1 MSFELDDLSAFV
13 AIARAGGFREAA
25 RVSGLSASGLSE
37 ALRRLE
43 TRLGTRLLHRRT
55 RSISL
60 TETGARLFERLSPA
74 LAEISAA
81 LDTVHAQTDQP
92 AGTMRLNVPANVA
105 RTVLPGILS
114 PFLIAHPQIRVDA
127 TVEDSFVD
135 ILASGADAG
144 IRYEERLEQDM
155 IAIPIGPATQR
166 VLTAAAP
173 SYLSAKGRPQHP
185 SELLEH
191 ACLRLRF
198 AGGAPAM
205 WEFEKNGEVIRLDP
219 PGPLLVQ
226 PGWPAICWLKLLC
239 QVWVS
244 SVCLKTGWLLTSAA
258 AHLRLCWTTGP
269 HLFRDPCFIIP
280 AAANCH
286 RRCAR
291 SSISF
296 VRISHWHNK
305 YRHDTE
311 GEAIEAL

>member
-13 AIARAGGFREAA
+13 AVARAGGFREAA

-43 TRLGTRLLHRRT
+43 TRLGTRLLHRST

-60 TETGARLFERLSPA
+60 TETGARLFGRLSPA

-81 LDTVHAQTDQP
+81 VDTVHAQTDQP
-92 AGTMRLNVPANVA
+92 AGTIRLNVPANVA
-105 RTVLPGILS
+105 RTVLPGVLS
-114 PFLIAHPQIRVDA
+114 PFLIAYPQIRAEV

-155 IAIPIGPATQR
+155 IAVPIGPGTQR
-166 VLTAAAP
+166 LLTAAAP
-173 SYLSAKGRPQHP
+173 FYLSAKGRPRHP

-198 AGGAPAM
+198 SSGAPAM
-205 WEFEKNGEVIRLDP
+205 WEFEKNNEIIRLDP

-226 PGWPAICWLKLLC
+226 PGSACDLLLETALAGLGI
-239 QVWVS
+239 
-244 SVCLKTGWLLTSAA
+244 VCLFEDWLTPHIRSGALEVVLEDWVTPFSGPMLYYSGRRQLPPP
-258 AHLRLCWTTGP
+258 LRA
-269 HLFRDPCFIIP
+269 FVDFI
-280 AAANCH
+280 
-286 RRCAR
+286 R
-291 SSISF
+291 SHQF
-296 VRISHWHNK
+296 P
-305 YRHDTE
+305 TQ
-311 GEAIEAL
+311 

>member
-13 AIARAGGFREAA
+13 AVARAGGFREAA
-25 RVSGLSASGLSE
+25 RVSGFSASGLSE

-43 TRLGTRLLHRRT
+43 ARLGTRLLHRST

-60 TETGARLFERLSPA
+60 TETGTRLFARLSPA

-92 AGTMRLNVPANVA
+92 AGTIRLNVPANVA

-114 PFLIAHPQIRVDA
+114 PFLIAHPQIRVEV

-155 IAIPIGPATQR
+155 IAVPIGPRNQR
-166 VLTAAAP
+166 VLAAAAP

-185 SELLEH
+185 SALLEH
-191 ACLRLRF
+191 VCLRLRF
-198 AGGAPAM
+198 SSGAPAM

-226 PGWPAICWLKLLC
+226 PGSACDLLVDTAIAGLGI
-239 QVWVS
+239 
-244 SVCLKTGWLLTSAA
+244 VCLFEDWLAPHIRSGALEVVLEDWAA
-258 AHLRLCWTTGP
+258 PFSGPMLYYSGRRQLPPPLRA
-269 HLFRDPCFIIP
+269 FVDFIRSRQSP
-280 AAANCH
+280 A
-286 RRCAR
+286 
-291 SSISF
+291 
-296 VRISHWHNK
+296 
-305 YRHDTE
+305 
-311 GEAIEAL
+311 

>member
-13 AIARAGGFREAA
+13 AVARAGGFREAA
-25 RVSGLSASGLSE
+25 RVSGLSASSLSE

-43 TRLGTRLLHRRT
+43 TRLGTRLLHRST

-81 LDTVHAQTDQP
+81 LDTIHAQTDQP
-92 AGTMRLNVPANVA
+92 AGTIRLNVPANVA

-114 PFLIAHPQIRVDA
+114 PFLIAHPQIRVDV

-205 WEFEKNGEVIRLDP
+205 WEFEKDGQVIRLDP

-226 PGWPAICWLKLLC
+226 PGSACDLL
-239 QVWVS
+239 VETALS
-244 SVCLKTGWLLTSAA
+244 GLGIVCLFEDWLAPHIRSGALEIVLDDWAAPFSGPMLYYSGRRQLPPPLRAFIDFIRSHQSSAQ
-258 AHLRLCWTTGP
+258 
-269 HLFRDPCFIIP
+269 
-280 AAANCH
+280 
-286 RRCAR
+286 
-291 SSISF
+291 
-296 VRISHWHNK
+296 
-305 YRHDTE
+305 
-311 GEAIEAL
+311 

>member
-13 AIARAGGFREAA
+13 AVARAGGFREAA

-43 TRLGTRLLHRRT
+43 TRLGTRLLHRST

-81 LDTVHAQTDQP
+81 LDTVHAQTDQS
-92 AGTMRLNVPANVA
+92 AGTIRLNVPANVA

-114 PFLIAHPQIRVDA
+114 PFLIAHPQIRVDV

-205 WEFEKNGEVIRLDP
+205 WEFEKDGQVIRLDP

-226 PGWPAICWLKLLC
+226 PGSACDLL
-239 QVWVS
+239 VETALS
-244 SVCLKTGWLLTSAA
+244 GLGIVCLFEDWLAPHIRSGALEIVLDDWAAPFSGPMLYYSGRRQLPPPLRAFIDFIRSHQSSAQ
-258 AHLRLCWTTGP
+258 
-269 HLFRDPCFIIP
+269 
-280 AAANCH
+280 
-286 RRCAR
+286 
-291 SSISF
+291 
-296 VRISHWHNK
+296 
-305 YRHDTE
+305 
-311 GEAIEAL
+311 

>member
-13 AIARAGGFREAA
+13 AVARAGGFREAA

-43 TRLGTRLLHRRT
+43 TRLGTRLLHRST

-81 LDTVHAQTDQP
+81 LDTIHAQTDQP
-92 AGTMRLNVPANVA
+92 AGTIRLNVPANVA

-114 PFLIAHPQIRVDA
+114 PFLIAHPQIRVDV

-205 WEFEKNGEVIRLDP
+205 WEFEKDGEVIRLDP

-226 PGWPAICWLKLLC
+226 PGSACDLL
-239 QVWVS
+239 VETALS
-244 SVCLKTGWLLTSAA
+244 GLGIVCLFEDWLALHIRSGALEIVLDDWAAPFSGPMLYYSGRRQLPPPLRAFIDFIRSHQSSAQ
-258 AHLRLCWTTGP
+258 
-269 HLFRDPCFIIP
+269 
-280 AAANCH
+280 
-286 RRCAR
+286 
-291 SSISF
+291 
-296 VRISHWHNK
+296 
-305 YRHDTE
+305 
-311 GEAIEAL
+311 

>member
-13 AIARAGGFREAA
+13 AVARAGGFREAA

-43 TRLGTRLLHRRT
+43 TRLGTRLLHRST

-92 AGTMRLNVPANVA
+92 AGTIRLNVPANVA

-114 PFLIAHPQIRVDA
+114 PFLIAHPQIRVDV

-198 AGGAPAM
+198 AGGAPAL
-205 WEFEKNGEVIRLDP
+205 WEFEKDGEVIRLDP

-226 PGWPAICWLKLLC
+226 PGSACDLL
-239 QVWVS
+239 VETALS
-244 SVCLKTGWLLTSAA
+244 GLGIVCLFEDWLAPHIRSGALEIVLDDWATPFSGPMLYYSGRRQLPPPLRAFIDFIRSHQSSAQ
-258 AHLRLCWTTGP
+258 
-269 HLFRDPCFIIP
+269 
-280 AAANCH
+280 
-286 RRCAR
+286 
-291 SSISF
+291 
-296 VRISHWHNK
+296 
-305 YRHDTE
+305 
-311 GEAIEAL
+311 

>member
-1 MSFELDDLSAFV
+1 MSFELDDLSVFV
-13 AIARAGGFREAA
+13 AVARAGGFREAA

-43 TRLGTRLLHRRT
+43 TRLGARLLHRST

-81 LDTVHAQTDQP
+81 LDTVHAQTDLP
-92 AGTMRLNVPANVA
+92 AGTIRLNVPANVA

-114 PFLIAHPQIRVDA
+114 PFLSAHPQIRVDV

-155 IAIPIGPATQR
+155 IAVPVGPVTQR

-185 SELLEH
+185 SELLKH

-226 PGWPAICWLKLLC
+226 PGSACDLL
-239 QVWVS
+239 VETALS
-244 SVCLKTGWLLTSAA
+244 GLGIVCLFEDWLAPHIRSGALEVVLEDWAPPFSGPMLYYSGRRQLPPP
-258 AHLRLCWTTGP
+258 LRA
-269 HLFRDPCFIIP
+269 FVDFIRS
-280 AAANCH
+280 H
-286 RRCAR
+286 RSLAQ
-291 SSISF
+291 
-296 VRISHWHNK
+296 
-305 YRHDTE
+305 
-311 GEAIEAL
+311 

>member
-43 TRLGTRLLHRRT
+43 TRLGTRLLHRST

-114 PFLIAHPQIRVDA
+114 PFLIAHPQIRVDV

-185 SELLEH
+185 SELLED

-226 PGWPAICWLKLLC
+226 PGSACDLL
-239 QVWVS
+239 VETALS
-244 SVCLKTGWLLTSAA
+244 GLGIVCLFEDWLAPHIRSGALEVVLDDWATPFSGPMLYYSGRRQLPPP
-258 AHLRLCWTTGP
+258 LRA
-269 HLFRDPCFIIP
+269 FIDFI
-280 AAANCH
+280 
-286 RRCAR
+286 R
-291 SSISF
+291 SHQSL
-296 VRISHWHNK
+296 
-305 YRHDTE
+305 
-311 GEAIEAL
+311 AQ

>member
-13 AIARAGGFREAA
+13 AVARAGGFREAA

-43 TRLGTRLLHRRT
+43 TRLGTRLLHRST
-55 RSISL
+55 RSISP

-81 LDTVHAQTDQP
+81 LDTIHAQTDQP
-92 AGTMRLNVPANVA
+92 AGTIRLNVPANVA

-114 PFLIAHPQIRVDA
+114 PFLIAHPQIRVDV

-155 IAIPIGPATQR
+155 IAIPIGPTTQR

-205 WEFEKNGEVIRLDP
+205 WEFEKDGEVIRLDP

-226 PGWPAICWLKLLC
+226 PGSACDLL
-239 QVWVS
+239 VETALS
-244 SVCLKTGWLLTSAA
+244 GLGIVCLFEDWLAPHIRSGALEVVLDDWAAPFSGPMLYYSGRRQLPPPLRAFIDFIRSHQSSAQ
-258 AHLRLCWTTGP
+258 
-269 HLFRDPCFIIP
+269 
-280 AAANCH
+280 
-286 RRCAR
+286 
-291 SSISF
+291 
-296 VRISHWHNK
+296 
-305 YRHDTE
+305 
-311 GEAIEAL
+311 

>member
-13 AIARAGGFREAA
+13 AVARAGGFREAA

-43 TRLGTRLLHRRT
+43 TRLGTRLLHRST

-81 LDTVHAQTDQP
+81 LDTIHAQTDQP
-92 AGTMRLNVPANVA
+92 AGTIRLNVPANVA

-114 PFLIAHPQIRVDA
+114 PFLIAHPQIRVDV

-205 WEFEKNGEVIRLDP
+205 WEFEKDGQVIRLDP

-226 PGWPAICWLKLLC
+226 PGSACDLL
-239 QVWVS
+239 VETALS
-244 SVCLKTGWLLTSAA
+244 GLGIVCLFEDWLAPHIRSGALEIVLDDWAAPFSGPMLYYSGRRQLPPPLRAFIDFIRSHQSSAQ
-258 AHLRLCWTTGP
+258 
-269 HLFRDPCFIIP
+269 
-280 AAANCH
+280 
-286 RRCAR
+286 
-291 SSISF
+291 
-296 VRISHWHNK
+296 
-305 YRHDTE
+305 
-311 GEAIEAL
+311 

>member
-13 AIARAGGFREAA
+13 AVARAGGFREAA

-43 TRLGTRLLHRRT
+43 TRLGTRLLHRST

-92 AGTMRLNVPANVA
+92 AGTIRLNVPANVA

-114 PFLIAHPQIRVDA
+114 PFLIAHPQIRVNV

-155 IAIPIGPATQR
+155 IAIPVGPATQR

-205 WEFEKNGEVIRLDP
+205 WEFEKDGEVIRLDP
-219 PGPLLVQ
+219 PGPLPVQ
-226 PGWPAICWLKLLC
+226 PGSACDLLVETALAGLGIICLFEDWLAPHILSGALEIVLDDWAAPFSGPMLYYSGRR
-239 QVWVS
+239 QLPPPLRAFIDFIRSHQS
-244 SVCLKTGWLLTSAA
+244 SAQ
-258 AHLRLCWTTGP
+258 
-269 HLFRDPCFIIP
+269 
-280 AAANCH
+280 
-286 RRCAR
+286 
-291 SSISF
+291 
-296 VRISHWHNK
+296 
-305 YRHDTE
+305 
-311 GEAIEAL
+311 